1 MLKID
6 LEKKRQTMEKL
17 SSLNEDLLSALRNK
31 SVTQKMEIWMENFAQ
46 RWDNLAQKLEKSSTQ
61 VSDMKYIE
69 NYPGNI

>member
-46 RWDNLAQKLEKSSTQ
+46 RWDNLAQKLERSSTH